1 MAEPP
6 DTGSE
11 GNAPTPERAADGP
24 AQPALP
30 AGARCGRHP
39 DVEAH
44 ATCKRCGNFMCR
56 MCSRE
61 GTSPTCVT
69 CLERGA
75 ASFPFTRDGY
85 TLDGL
90 LSYSID
96 RFKEHWVTLCV
107 ATLIFFAITFGAY
120 FVSNVLMVAM
130 TASGEDS
137 FGTMVTVQWTGAII
151 QMVLQI
157 WIQMG
162 LMAICLD
169 VLEGRE
175 VDLTRLFSQADK
187 LLGAILV
194 SLIYNLI
201 GIIFF
206 LPVIGA
212 VFYFIFQLG
221 VTMIMSPSEMLDAI
235 AGLPWLEISA
245 GALLISIPYTYVMV
259 GLTYAVPAMV
269 HKGCGPIDGI
279 REGWRLA
286 RDKRMSMLGILSVAI
301 IIGAAGLLACCV
313 GVVVTVPAATVLFM
327 ALYLALDN
335 DPRAAR

>member
-11 GNAPTPERAADGP
+11 GSAPAPEPGADGP

-39 DVEAH
+39 DSEAH

-61 GTSPTCVT
+61 GSSPTCVT

-75 ASFPFTRDGY
+75 ARFPLTRDGY

-107 ATLIFFAITFGAY
+107 ATLIFFGVTFGMY
-120 FVSNVLMVAM
+120 FVSNVLTVLI

-137 FGTMVTVQWTGAII
+137 FAAMMAAQWTGALI

-194 SLIYNLI
+194 SFIYNLV
-201 GIIFF
+201 GIAFF
-206 LPVIGA
+206 LPVIGVA
-212 VFYFIFQLG
+212 FYFVLQLG
-221 VTMIMSPSEMLDAI
+221 VTMVMDPAEMLDAVS
-235 AGLPWLEISA
+235 GLPWLELSA
-245 GALLISIPYTYVMV
+245 GALLLSIPYTYIML
-259 GLTYAVPAMV
+259 GLTYAVPVMV
-269 HKGCGPIDGI
+269 HRGHGPIDGI

-286 RDKRMSMLGILSVAI
+286 RGKRMSMLGILSVAML
-301 IIGAAGLLACCV
+301 IGMAGVVACCV

-327 ALYLALDN
+327 ALYLALEN
-335 DPRAAR
+335 DPRAAG